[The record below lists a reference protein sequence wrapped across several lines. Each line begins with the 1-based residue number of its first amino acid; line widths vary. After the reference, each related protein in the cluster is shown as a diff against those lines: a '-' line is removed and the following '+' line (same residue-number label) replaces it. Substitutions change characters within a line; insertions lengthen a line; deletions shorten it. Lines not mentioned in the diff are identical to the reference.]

1 MGLFDSLKL
10 GRLVISESEI
20 IGLIRGVTESEEG
33 AKPEVKMGVVIALK
47 AVINVLSKRELVSEL
62 CQNECS
68 EILEKWL
75 KS

>member
-20 IGLIRGVTESEEG
+20 IGLIRGITESEEG
-33 AKPEVKMGVVIALK
+33 AKAEVKMGVVIALK
-47 AVINVLSKRELVSEL
+47 GVLNLLSNRELVTAS